1 MLKGHEKAI
10 SCVKVTKLVVS
21 TNTSGT
27 DEWIVVSG
35 SSDKSVRIWSL
46 KDGLCFHVIQPF

>member
-46 KDGLCFHVIQPF
+46 KDGFVYM